1 MRIGDR
7 LREARESAGLTQEA
21 AGQALGVSKG
31 AVSAWETKRNTPFL
45 EQFVGLC
52 KLYKADA
59 GVLLGLDPLPNGGTA
74 AGIPLA
80 PDEARILQHYRELT
94 PTRRRALQQFIIQ
107 D

>member
-1 MRIGDR
+1 M
-7 LREARESAGLTQEA
+7 REAREVAGLTQEA
-21 AGQALGVSKG
+21 AGHALGVSKG
-31 AVSAWETKRNTPFL
+31 AVSAWETERNTPFL

-52 KLYKADA
+52 KLYRADA
-59 GVLLGLDPLPNGGTA
+59 TTLLGLKPLPHGGTA
-74 AGIPLA
+74 SEIPLA